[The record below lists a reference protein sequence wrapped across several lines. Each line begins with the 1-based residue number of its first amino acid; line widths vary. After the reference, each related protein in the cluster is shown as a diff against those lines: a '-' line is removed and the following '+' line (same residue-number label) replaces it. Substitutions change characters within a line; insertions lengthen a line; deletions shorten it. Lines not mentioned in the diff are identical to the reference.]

1 LRGTP
6 GLGKKAA
13 RLPLRCATLDGAEL
27 RAKVR
32 ERHGGALV
40 VLDNGAELRGLALDL
55 RELCAELRGLAL
67 CGNHLCAGLVELL
80 AKVQSFAPPPKGIIP
95 GGLDLV
101 GLCGD
106 GCGLLCGE
114 RDQGGPELPGLAV
127 QLDGEG
133 HPFRLGGMPLDLRR
147 RTRKAGGVLDLHRRI
162 RELWHW
168 LDCARHL
175 GPQSLDRGKRH
186 RPGWPGW
193 GLHLLCP
200 LDLPGG
206 NPPADGAGL
215 DPEGGGGGFD

>member
-1 LRGTP
+1 LEKKRRGC
-6 GLGKKAA
+6 
-13 RLPLRCATLDGAEL
+13 PLRCATLDGAEL

-40 VLDNGAELRGLALDL
+40 VLDNGAELRGLPLDL
-55 RELCAELRGLAL
+55 RELCAELRGLDL
-67 CGNHLCAGLVELL
+67 RGNHLCAGLVELL

-114 RDQGGPELPGLAV
+114 RDQGGPELPGLVV
-127 QLDGEG
+127 QLDGER
-133 HPFRLGGMPLDLRR
+133 HPFRLGGMRR
-147 RTRKAGGVLDLHRRI
+147 QTRRAGGVLDLHRRI

-206 NPPADGAGL
+206 DPPADGAGL